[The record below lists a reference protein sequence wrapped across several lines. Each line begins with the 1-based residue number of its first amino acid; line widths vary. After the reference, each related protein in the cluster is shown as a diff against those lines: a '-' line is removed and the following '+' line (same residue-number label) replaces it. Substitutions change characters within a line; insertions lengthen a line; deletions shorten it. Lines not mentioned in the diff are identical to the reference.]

1 MKRYET
7 NRWRGI
13 GVATFV
19 AAGIGLMA
27 SEPAAFIVGVVGA
40 AYAGYARFDGNPRAS
55 LVAERTLEDDTPLR
69 GDAVEVTVTV
79 RNEGGFAPDLRIV
92 DDVPEGLAVTEGSP
106 RHATSLRSG
115 KAASFSYTVEAERG
129 EHTFSGVTVV
139 SRNAPG
145 SVAVE
150 ETVDATSAMR
160 CVPSLEHLSSFPL
173 RRQTARRVGRLTV
186 NEGGSGVEF
195 HATREYRSGDPLSRV
210 DWNRLART
218 GDLATVEHREER
230 AGNVVIVVD
239 TRANAY
245 VAGPDGDS
253 AVEHAIHV
261 AGAAAGALLNA
272 GDRVGLASY
281 GPRVSWLSGGLG
293 RDHRQRFRERLA
305 TESAFAPTAPAR
317 STLFSARAEFS
328 RFRRRLPT
336 NAQVVCC
343 TPLTDDVI
351 VRFLRRLEARG
362 YPVTVVSPNVTAP
375 ASAGEQ
381 LSQVERRVRMR
392 ELRRAGIRV
401 VDWDPDDPLAAAL
414 EDSQRRWEL

>member
-7 NRWRGI
+7 NRWQGI
-13 GVATFV
+13 GVATFL
-19 AAGIGLMA
+19 AAAIGLMA
-27 SEPAAFIVGVVGA
+27 SKPAAFLVGVVGA
-40 AYAGYARFDGNPRAS
+40 AYAGYARFDENPRTSVVVERS
-55 LVAERTLEDDTPLR
+55 LEEETPLR
-69 GDAVEVTVTV
+69 GDAVEVTVTI

-92 DDVPEGLAVTEGSP
+92 DDVPEGLAVTDGSP

-129 EHTFSGVTVV
+129 EHTFGGVTVI

-150 ETVDATSAMR
+150 ETVEAAASLR
-160 CVPSLEHLSSFPL
+160 CVPSLEHLSSVPL

-218 GDLATVEHREER
+218 GNLATVELREER

-239 TRANAY
+239 ARADAY

-253 AVEHAIHV
+253 AIEHAVHA

-305 TESAFAPTAPAR
+305 TDPAFAPTSPAR
-317 STLFSARAEFS
+317 STLFSARAAFL

-351 VRFLRRLEARG
+351 ARFLRRLEARG
-362 YPVTVVSPNVTAP
+362 YPVTVVSPDVTATE
-375 ASAGEQ
+375 SAGDQ

-392 ELRRAGIRV
+392 GLRSAGIRV
-401 VDWDPDDPLAAAL
+401 VDWGPDDPLAAAL
-414 EDSQRRWEL
+414 EDSQRRWDL